1 VYRECGL
8 LQQAK
13 EGSRKDNK
21 KTATALERFLAL
33 GKTTHPTSLSTNTPN
48 HIQTKSKEAAPDTWK
63 SELQINNTTI
73 ISS

>member
-33 GKTTHPTSLSTNTPN
+33 GKTTRPTSLYTNTPN
-48 HIQTKSKEAAPDTWK
+48 HIQTKSEEAAPDT
-63 SELQINNTTI
+63 
-73 ISS
+73 